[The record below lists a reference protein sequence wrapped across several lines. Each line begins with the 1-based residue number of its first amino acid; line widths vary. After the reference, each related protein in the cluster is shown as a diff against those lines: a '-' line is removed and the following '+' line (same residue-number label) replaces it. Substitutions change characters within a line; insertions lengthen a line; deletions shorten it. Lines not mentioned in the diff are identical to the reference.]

1 MARVLAMYKR
11 ITTLRRPTV
20 TCALLLATAVAVNA
34 HAGLPDPTR
43 PLTTAPSTGNSGTTA
58 ANETLIL
65 HSVLIA
71 GERRLAIINGR
82 RVQVGDTVG
91 RSRVVRIEA
100 GEVHLRRDGELQTLT
115 VYKRPAGF
123 VRGKP

>member
-1 MARVLAMYKR
+1 MTWILAMHQR
-11 ITTLRRPTV
+11 ITSVRRLTMSF
-20 TCALLLATAVAVNA
+20 TLLLATAVIVNT
-34 HAGLPDPTR
+34 HASLPDPTR
-43 PLTTAPSTGNSGTTA
+43 PLTATPSSGNSSNATA
-58 ANETLIL
+58 DETLTL

-82 RVQVGDTVG
+82 RVQVGDTIG

-100 GEVHLRRDGELQTLT
+100 GEVQLRRDNQLQTLT